1 MIKILLADDQTILT
15 EGIKS
20 VLETCPDFKVVG
32 IAQDGA
38 EAVKLCESL
47 KPDVVL
53 MDIRMPN
60 MNGVVATKRIK
71 EIDDS
76 VKIIVL
82 TTFDDSDYILSA
94 INNGASGYLL
104 KDIGS
109 TALIDS
115 IKNAYAGDTILP
127 SKIAKKITDA
137 AMMVSSDK
145 EIKLKKAFNLSD
157 AAMMV
162 SSDKEIKLKKAFNL
176 SDREIEIALMI
187 NDGFTNR
194 QIASVM
200 QLSDG
205 TARNYI
211 SSIYSKL
218 GVDGRPAAVEK
229 IKSKI

>member
-1 MIKILLADDQTILT
+1 MIKILLVDDQMILA

-20 VLETCPDFKVVG
+20 VLETCPDFKIAG
-32 IAQDGA
+32 IACDGA
-38 EAVKLCESL
+38 EAVAMCEKH

-71 EIDDS
+71 EINS
-76 VKIIVL
+76 GIKIIIL
-82 TTFDDSDYILSA
+82 T

-109 TALIDS
+109 TALIDA

-145 EIKLKKAFNLSD
+145 EIKLKKAFN
-157 AAMMV
+157 M
-162 SSDKEIKLKKAFNL
+162 
-176 SDREIEIALMI
+176 SDREVEIALML

-194 QIASVM
+194 QIASAM
-200 QLSDG
+200 KLSDG

-218 GVDGRPAAVEK
+218 GVESRASAMAK
-229 IKSKI
+229 IKEMI

>member
-1 MIKILLADDQTILT
+1 MIKILLVDDQMILA

-20 VLETCPDFKVVG
+20 VLETCSDFKVCG
-32 IAQDGA
+32 IAGDGA
-38 EAVKLCESL
+38 EAINLVEKN

-71 EIDDS
+71 EIDDN
-76 VKIIVL
+76 VKIIIL

-109 TALIDS
+109 TALIDA

-145 EIKLKKAFNLSD
+145 EIKLKKHYG
-157 AAMMV
+157 
-162 SSDKEIKLKKAFNL
+162 L
-176 SDREIEIALMI
+176 SDREIEIALML

-194 QIASVM
+194 QIASAM
-200 QLSDG
+200 KLSDG

-218 GVDGRPAAVEK
+218 GVESRSAAMLK
-229 IKSKI
+229 IKEII

>member
-1 MIKILLADDQTILT
+1 MIKVLLVDDQQILA

-20 VLETCPDFKVVG
+20 VLETSNEVEVVG
-32 IAQDGA
+32 IASDGVR
-38 EAVKLCESL
+38 AVEKVMAQ

-71 EIDDS
+71 EIDENI
-76 VKIIVL
+76 KIIIL

-109 TALIDS
+109 TALIDA

-137 AMMVSSDK
+137 AMMVSTDK
-145 EIKLKKAFNLSD
+145 EIKLKKT
-157 AAMMV
+157 
-162 SSDKEIKLKKAFNL
+162 FNL
-176 SDREIEIALMI
+176 SDREVEIALML

-194 QIASVM
+194 QIASAM
-200 QLSDG
+200 KLSDG

-218 GVDGRPAAVEK
+218 GVESRSAAMLK
-229 IKSKI
+229 IKEII

>member
-20 VLETCPDFKVVG
+20 VLETCKDFKVVG
-32 IAQDGA
+32 MAQNGE
-38 EAVKLCESL
+38 EAVELAQKL

-60 MNGVVATKRIK
+60 MNGVIATKRIK
-71 EIDDS
+71 ELNPDI
-76 VKIIVL
+76 KIVVL

-104 KDIGS
+104 KDIGA

-115 IKNAYAGDTILP
+115 VKNAYAGDTILP

-137 AMMVSSDK
+137 AMKVSSADK
-145 EIKLKKAFNLSD
+145 EIKLKK
-157 AAMMV
+157 V
-162 SSDKEIKLKKAFNL
+162 FNL
-176 SDREIEIALMI
+176 SDREIEIAFMLI
-187 NDGFTNR
+187 DGFTNR
-194 QIASVM
+194 QIASAM

-218 GVDGRPAAVEK
+218 GVDSRPSAVEK
-229 IKSKI
+229 INSI

>member
-1 MIKILLADDQTILT
+1 MIKVLLVDDQQILA

-20 VLETCPDFKVVG
+20 VLTTSSEVSVVG
-32 IAQDGA
+32 IASDGLR
-38 EAVKLCESL
+38 AVDMCARL

-71 EIDDS
+71 EIDDKI
-76 VKIIVL
+76 KIIIL

-109 TALIDS
+109 TALIDA

-145 EIKLKKAFNLSD
+145 EIKLKRNY
-157 AAMMV
+157 
-162 SSDKEIKLKKAFNL
+162 NL
-176 SDREIEIALMI
+176 SDREVEIALML

-194 QIASVM
+194 QIASAM
-200 QLSDG
+200 KLSDG

-218 GVDGRPAAVEK
+218 GVEGRSAAMQK
-229 IKSKI
+229 IKELV